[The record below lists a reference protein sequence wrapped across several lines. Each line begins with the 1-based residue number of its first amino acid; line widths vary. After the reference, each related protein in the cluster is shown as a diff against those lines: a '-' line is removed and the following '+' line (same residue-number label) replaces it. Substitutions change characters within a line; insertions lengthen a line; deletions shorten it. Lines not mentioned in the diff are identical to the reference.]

1 MNATTNKTFNAAT
14 YNIENLE
21 SYNKSQ
27 LIEIINHL
35 HARATAPRS
44 NKKFDVLDQLRNNE
58 ALAIADIA
66 TNLNISA
73 KNVSSLLTYLRKDGY
88 IIHRDHLGRVY
99 LLDRQQQVEAASN
112 DEPAASNDEPAAS
125 NDEPAA
131 E

>member
-1 MNATTNKTFNAAT
+1 MTTTATFNAAS
-14 YNIENLE
+14 YNIETLDT
-21 SYNKSQ
+21 YNKAQ

-66 TNLNISA
+66 GNLNISA

-99 LLDRQQQVEAASN
+99 LLDRAQQVETTSN
-112 DEPAASNDEPAAS
+112 DEPT
-125 NDEPAA
+125 A